1 MKVVLDA
8 WALVAFFDDDQFA
21 APRVEALLE
30 EGGGAVCSI
39 NLGEVLYRQTRVA
52 NDARTAREGVTALR
66 RELEVVDPDW
76 PLVEDAAAIKARGGL
91 SFPDAFCVATAMR
104 LDAPLWTG
112 DPEIVDLDTD
122 VEVVDLR

>member
-8 WALVAFFDDDQFA
+8 WALVAFFDDDPRA

-30 EGGGAVCSI
+30 EGRGVVCSI
-39 NLGEVLYRQTRVA
+39 NLGEILYRQTRADGADAAHGGVA
-52 NDARTAREGVTALR
+52 ALR

-76 PLVEDAAAIKARGGL
+76 PLVEAAAAIKAGGGV

-104 LDAPLWTG
+104 FDAPLWTG
-112 DPEIVDLDTD
+112 DPEIVDLATD